1 MKSRFGQ
8 APTIS
13 LLICAGILAF
23 DSGCS
28 RVLDAQGDGVEEAL
42 AAVTQAGYQARQD
55 GLLPADPADVAAR
68 KTIVKRVLIE
78 PLRQMGWDP
87 DRSLQR
93 LAGEYRAG
101 TVPAEKR
108 DVVAGLLQTYA
119 ASRADLVQFGFIS
132 PETALVLEQI

>member
-1 MKSRFGQ
+1 MKSRLARF
-8 APTIS
+8 PTTS
-13 LLICAGILAF
+13 LLICAGILAV
-23 DSGCS
+23 GPACS
-28 RVLDAQGDGVEEAL
+28 RTLDAEGDGVEEAL

-55 GLLPADPADVAAR
+55 GLLPVDPSDLAAR

-108 DVVAGLLQTYA
+108 DVVAGFLQTYA
-119 ASRADLVQFGFIS
+119 ASRADLAQFGFIS
-132 PETALVLEQI
+132 PETASVLEQI